1 MHSAAIRRLAESER
15 RKFSFDNSCLRMS
28 NNPSKIETIM
38 IKQEPVSH
46 SRVGGNLK
54 KIVVLFIGKPGAGK
68 GTQADILRDKY
79 GLAHFNTGDVI
90 RHRVANPK
98 TPDDQHEKEIYASGK
113 LNTFTWVARLVK
125 EAAHEFAQAGQGIV
139 FSGSPRSLYEAQEL
153 VPQLLE
159 DYGQDKVLAIIL
171 DIDDDLAV
179 KRNGG
184 RLTCDS
190 CGAALT
196 PSAEDLES
204 ILSSPCLKCGGK
216 MIRRAIDNPE
226 AIKTKRLP
234 EYQTNT
240 IPAIDYMRHLGI
252 VREVDGRQSISKVA
266 QEVELILAPFLK

>member
-1 MHSAAIRRLAESER
+1 MNGRFLFFTCLHVD
-15 RKFSFDNSCLRMS
+15 DNTSRI
-28 NNPSKIETIM
+28 PIIELIM
-38 IKQEPVSH
+38 IKLNP
-46 SRVGGNLK
+46 
-54 KIVVLFIGKPGAGK
+54 KIVVLFVGKPGAGK

-98 TPDDQHEKEIYASGK
+98 TTTDQREKEIYASGK

-125 EAAHEFAQAGQGIV
+125 EAAREYAQSGQGIV
-139 FSGSPRSLYEAQEL
+139 FSGSPRSLYEAEEL
-153 VPQLLE
+153 MPQLLE
-159 DYGQDKVLAIIL
+159 DYGQDKVLAIL
-171 DIDDDLAV
+171 LNIDDDLAV

-190 CGAALT
+190 CGATLT
-196 PSAEDLES
+196 PSAEDLER
-204 ILSSPCLKCGGK
+204 ILSSPCFKCSGK

-240 IPAIDYMRHLGI
+240 IPAIDYMRKLGI
-252 VREVDGRQSISKVA
+252 VHEVDGRKSIPDVA
-266 QEVELILAPFLK
+266 KDVEQILASFSK